1 MYCLSF
7 LDMLSY
13 LNDNQIKRNI
23 VVLSTIVNFF
33 STKYIHI
40 VDGSLML
47 SNKSMLLSTSGRIF
61 TDIVDKHLI

>member
-1 MYCLSF
+1 
-7 LDMLSY
+7 MLSY